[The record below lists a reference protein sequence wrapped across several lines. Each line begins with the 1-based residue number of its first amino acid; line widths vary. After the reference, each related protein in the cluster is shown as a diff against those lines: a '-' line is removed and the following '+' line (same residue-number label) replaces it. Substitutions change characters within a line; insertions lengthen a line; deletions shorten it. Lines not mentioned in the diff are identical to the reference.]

1 MNERPPS
8 LPATTAS
15 HRRRA
20 AIWLGVS
27 ISLIAGAWMISNVN
41 LPVPPCGL
49 KTLTG
54 VPCPF
59 CGGTRSAAALA
70 QFDVVAAL
78 RWNPMVTAGLLL
90 AAGLSLFAMVLPYD
104 SPLRRGWR
112 RLVRPAVRRFG
123 WPVALGLAAANWI
136 YLLVTLP

>member
-1 MNERPPS
+1 MNERPPI
-8 LPATTAS
+8 LPATTSS

-20 AIWLGVS
+20 AMWLAVS
-27 ISLIAGAWMISNVN
+27 VGLILGAWALSKTN

-59 CGGTRSAAALA
+59 CGGTRSATALA
-70 QFDVVAAL
+70 QLDVLAAL
-78 RWNPMVTAGLLL
+78 QWNPLVTAGLML
-90 AAGLSLFAMVLPYD
+90 AAGLSLLAVLLPYD

-112 RLVRPAVRRFG
+112 SKVRPLARRFG

-136 YLLVTLP
+136 YLIVTLP